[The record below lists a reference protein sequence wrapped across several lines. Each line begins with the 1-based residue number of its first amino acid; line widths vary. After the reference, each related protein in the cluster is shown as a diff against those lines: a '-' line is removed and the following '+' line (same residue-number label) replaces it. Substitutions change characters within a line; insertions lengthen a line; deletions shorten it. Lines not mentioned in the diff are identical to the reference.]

1 MAESRASRCRY
12 CQGEFPEDRLR
23 VHGGFCCREHA
34 ENARARQRADGR
46 QETDGEG
53 AASGTTRK
61 PGAGDGGCPWCGE
74 PLPLLVRL
82 KGGRFCSAEHEEAY
96 LRREAESFLER
107 VKRYRRQGG
116 GSRLRS
122 ETAKIHIRPKKQAR
136 GAGQARDPLPTPK
149 AQERWQETRGP
160 DPGPGGG
167 RQHGQRRSLP
177 RVAGCASIPVSR
189 AMGSFL
195 RISRA
200 CWQEAG
206 QREALHPPEG
216 AVALLGRLSRSGV
229 EFGEIR
235 GYHSNHGVAL
245 MQDSARPEGW
255 RPAAGGAAHSVNFA
269 GSAPFRAADGVLPRA
284 RYRLAGVAGAIPI
297 ECSEGEAPAMWR
309 QPALPA
315 GFLFP
320 ALRIR
325 VAALRWSLAAFS
337 SGKPKAVRPGLG
349 SEPGGAWADFGVW
362 RLVEGGLESGPI
374 QTRIP
379 RSASETASSLRVR
392 VAGGVGAATQ
402 EGRTGAE
409 DDRPSGPAL
418 HAAWLLS
425 EAEPALPG
433 PSGPT
438 GEERLMPSRP
448 RFPRTAAARA
458 KTGRVS
464 GPVLSGSGADPGA
477 AAPSGWPAAAWGGGL
492 PMPQIAWLCGEG
504 GWRPVRIDKF
514 CRILAEKAVLPASF
528 VNRHWEGG
536 PWCEAEE
543 APRGVPRMSKPK
555 AGSESPRRFGA
566 AMPAGTNRYR
576 GPDSVLRPS
585 TDAEWGWVE
594 PGGWSPVVLEASPPI
609 PELWRTAWFWPGSS
623 YLPARPRDRVGAIG
637 PMVEPVYRWSGPLVE
652 PMAEAPQMTA
662 GIRRGAGMI
671 PLVGRPVA
679 ALTMPGAAAAWADH
693 RRLAETGFPRVAS
706 PIMVIPPRPGGR
718 KGRQPGRKGGEA
730 RGRDA
735 AWAWSWGR
743 TGGWNVVMP
752 VPEIRGTSHGWKL
765 GAAAVSLSGI
775 QRHGAPAGGRYL
787 DRLRLPRLVAR
798 FPECGDLVETG
809 RGGAGALVFHFARQ

>member
-1 MAESRASRCRY
+1 M
-12 CQGEFPEDRLR
+12 
-23 VHGGFCCREHA
+23 HGGFCCREHA
-34 ENARARQRADGR
+34 EHARARQRAGGR
-46 QETDGEG
+46 QETEGEG
-53 AASGTTRK
+53 AAPGTTRK
-61 PGAGDGGCPWCGE
+61 LGAGDGGCPWCGE

-82 KGGRFCSAEHEEAY
+82 KGGRFCSAGHEEAY

-136 GAGQARDPLPTPK
+136 GAGQARDLLPAPK
-149 AQERWQETRGP
+149 AEERWQETRGP
-160 DPGPGGG
+160 DPGPSGG

-177 RVAGCASIPVSR
+177 HAAGCASIPVSR

-200 CWQEAG
+200 CWQGEG
-206 QREALHPPEG
+206 QREVLHPPEG

-245 MQDSARPEGW
+245 MQDNARPEGW

-269 GSAPFRAADGVLPRA
+269 GSAPFRATDGALPRA
-284 RYRLAGVAGAIPI
+284 RYRLGGAAGVISV
-297 ECSEGEAPAMWR
+297 ECPEGEAPAIWR

-315 GFLFP
+315 GFRFP
-320 ALRIR
+320 APRMR
-325 VAALRWSLAAFS
+325 AAALRWSLAVFT

-362 RLVEGGLESGPI
+362 RLAEGHLESGAI
-374 QTRIP
+374 QTRTP
-379 RSASETASSLRVR
+379 RSASGTAPSLPVR

-409 DDRPSGPAL
+409 NDRPSGPAL

-425 EAEPALPG
+425 EAEPTLPG

-448 RFPRTAAARA
+448 RFPQTAAARA
-458 KTGRVS
+458 KAGRAL
-464 GPVLSGSGADPGA
+464 GPVLPGSGADSGA
-477 AAPSGWPAAAWGGGL
+477 AVPSDWPAAAWGGGL
-492 PMPQIAWLCGEG
+492 PMPRIAWRCGGG

-514 CRILAEKAVLPASF
+514 CQIPTGKANLPASF
-528 VNRHWEGG
+528 VNRQWESG
-536 PWCEAEE
+536 PWGEAEE
-543 APRGVPRMSKPK
+543 TPRRVPRMSMRK
-555 AGSESPRRFGA
+555 AGSGSPRRLGA

-576 GPDSVLRPS
+576 VPVSVLRPS

-594 PGGWSPVVLEASPPI
+594 PGGWSPVVVVASPPI

-623 YLPARPRDRVGAIG
+623 YLPARPRGKVEAVG
-637 PMVEPVYRWSGPLVE
+637 PTVEPVYRWSGPLVE
-652 PMAEAPQMTA
+652 PSAEAPRMTA
-662 GIRRGAGMI
+662 GIRRGSGKI
-671 PLVGRPVA
+671 PPVGRPVA
-679 ALTMPGAAAAWADH
+679 ALPTPGAVAAWADH
-693 RRLAETGFPRVAS
+693 RRLAETGFPRVAL
-706 PIMVIPPRPGGR
+706 PMMTIPPRPGGR
-718 KGRQPGRKGGEA
+718 TERQPGRKGGEA
-730 RGRDA
+730 RGGGA
-735 AWAWSWGR
+735 AWAWSWAR
-743 TGGWNVVMP
+743 TGRWTVAMP
-752 VPEIRGTSHGWKL
+752 GPEISGTSHGWKL
-765 GAAAVSLSGI
+765 EAAAVSLSGI
-775 QRHGAPAGGRYL
+775 QRQRARAGGQYR

-798 FPECGDLVETG
+798 FPECGNLVETG
-809 RGGAGALVFHFARQ
+809 GGAGALVFHFARQ